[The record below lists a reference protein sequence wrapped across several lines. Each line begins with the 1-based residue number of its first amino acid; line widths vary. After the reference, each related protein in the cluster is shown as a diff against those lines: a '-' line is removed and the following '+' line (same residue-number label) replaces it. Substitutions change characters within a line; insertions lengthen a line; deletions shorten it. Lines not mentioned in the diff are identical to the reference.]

1 VVVHLVAARAASLEL
16 FIFLVA
22 GLALVLCVLFGV
34 RRSSIAGD
42 APEASG
48 VSLRDTEI
56 QAASVVSLQIAIYL
70 DGFASNST
78 DSIVGLILLVVPHM
92 LAFLITVV
100 PIRLGIPTLAVLSR
114 GSLKRIGCHRRS
126 LGLVYVVHS
135 VHKSGLWRIDT
146 VQKVG
151 G

>member
-1 VVVHLVAARAASLEL
+1 VVVHLVAARTASLEL

-48 VSLRDTEI
+48 VSLRNTEI

-70 DGFASNST
+70 GGFASNST

-92 LAFLITVV
+92 LAL
-100 PIRLGIPTLAVLSR
+100 
-114 GSLKRIGCHRRS
+114 
-126 LGLVYVVHS
+126 
-135 VHKSGLWRIDT
+135 
-146 VQKVG
+146 
-151 G
+151 